1 MDDGNHDGND
11 GVGNNVGYLS
21 EIEVEVLS
29 GIHKEPHLSAKK
41 IANQIGVTD
50 RTVERAIHTLK
61 DSGFIKREGSNRG
74 K

>member
-1 MDDGNHDGND
+1 M
-11 GVGNNVGYLS
+11 S